1 MCQDQ
6 FFLPRWTSG
15 RSGGRAGGEILF
27 LLVSARLSQCLPP
40 RQEGEEA
47 TAGPDWLLTGCH
59 SYRKWRQKW
68 HGCLDSSLAFYLFL
82 FSSSHFQLVLLP
94 VFILLFS
101 PSIIPVFSSHLDVRF
116 SAFASLLLSCFFF
129 FPPHVSSVLQHNE
142 LQHLQVCSQHL
153 KILNELI
160 ERSLS
165 LSVSFSLLFLSLI
178 SFRPSLPNF
187 AAPGCRQQWL
197 FFFLCVGISAPW
209 ELIR

>member
-1 MCQDQ
+1 MTRV
-6 FFLPRWTSG
+6 FRLVSRFLPVP
-15 RSGGRAGGEILF
+15 L
-27 LLVSARLSQCLPP
+27 
-40 RQEGEEA
+40 
-47 TAGPDWLLTGCH
+47 
-59 SYRKWRQKW
+59 
-68 HGCLDSSLAFYLFL
+68 
-82 FSSSHFQLVLLP
+82 
-94 VFILLFS
+94 LLFS
-101 PSIIPVFSSHLDVRF
+101 LSVGLT
-116 SAFASLLLSCFFF
+116 ASLHFALFSINHSRFLISLGCKIPCFCFTSALLLFFF

-178 SFRPSLPNF
+178 SFRPSLLNF

>member
-1 MCQDQ
+1 MTRV
-6 FFLPRWTSG
+6 FRLVSRFLPVP
-15 RSGGRAGGEILF
+15 L
-27 LLVSARLSQCLPP
+27 
-40 RQEGEEA
+40 
-47 TAGPDWLLTGCH
+47 
-59 SYRKWRQKW
+59 
-68 HGCLDSSLAFYLFL
+68 
-82 FSSSHFQLVLLP
+82 
-94 VFILLFS
+94 LLFS
-101 PSIIPVFSSHLDVRF
+101 LSVGLT
-116 SAFASLLLSCFFF
+116 ASLHFALFSINHSRFLISLGCKILCFCFTSALLLFFF

-197 FFFLCVGISAPW
+197 FFFSLCGYQCPLGANQI
-209 ELIR
+209 E